1 MKEWTLVSQTYSDN
15 RNRDPVTL
23 MVTNTMEIVLQDL
36 VHLLPLTII
45 MWVLGGGNKELH
57 LLIQAENW
65 AL

>member
-15 RNRDPVTL
+15 RNRDPVIL
-23 MVTNTMEIVLQDL
+23 MVTNTMEILLQDL

-57 LLIQAENW
+57 LQSQAENW
-65 AL
+65 AP